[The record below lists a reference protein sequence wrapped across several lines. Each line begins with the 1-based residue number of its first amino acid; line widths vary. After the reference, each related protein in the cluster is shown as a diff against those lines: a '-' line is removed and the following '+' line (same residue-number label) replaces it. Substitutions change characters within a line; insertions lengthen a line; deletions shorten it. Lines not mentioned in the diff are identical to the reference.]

1 MEKKELNLDEM
12 EQAAGGKGGSK
23 KELPRKDG
31 VIVYQIERGDSL
43 KKIAQF
49 KRFLRQRF
57 CRFITLIQTCQHL
70 QPIYRSSVYNWL
82 QAQFVWVQS
91 IQMGQKNRAIKI

>member
-43 KKIAQF
+43 KKIA
-49 KRFLRQRF
+49 RWYNTTVDAIMAVNIGI
-57 CRFITLIQTCQHL
+57 ITNANDISAGYY
-70 QPIYRSSVYNWL
+70 IYVP
-82 QAQFVWVQS
+82 
-91 IQMGQKNRAIKI
+91 QKK

>member
-31 VIVYQIERGDSL
+31 VIVYQIERGFAEEDCAL
-43 KKIAQF
+43 V
-49 KRFLRQRF
+49 
-57 CRFITLIQTCQHL
+57 QHH
-70 QPIYRSSVYNWL
+70 
-82 QAQFVWVQS
+82 
-91 IQMGQKNRAIKI
+91 G